1 MKMGKVSESVLK
13 RSILKEIKTK
23 RDEIIIGAGIGE
35 DCAILA
41 LEEGEIFITSTDTT
55 TMSDKEMGEH
65 AVHHSVNNLATAG
78 AEPVGISVS
87 MLLPE
92 RAREASI
99 KRMMEQMQ
107 EVCTKLK
114 IQIIGGHTEIT
125 DAVVRPV
132 LTITGIGK
140 AKKESCLSTK
150 EIKVG
155 QDIVMSKWLGLE
167 GTSLLAKEREE
178 ELLTKYP
185 KHLVEEAKTFD
196 RFLSIVPEAATAIKS
211 GVSAMHDASEGG
223 IFGALWEMAEGA
235 GVGLEVDL
243 KKLPIK
249 QETVE
254 VSEFFGINPYVLLS
268 GGSLLMITD
277 NGHDLVKELEKQDI
291 KATVVGKITEGND
304 RIVINDEERRFLE
317 LPKSDEIRRLG

>member
-23 RDEIIIGAGIGE
+23 REEIIIGAGIGE

-41 LEEGEIFITSTDTT
+41 LEEGEIFVTSTDTI

-107 EVCTKLK
+107 EVCAELK

-140 AKKESCLSTK
+140 APKESCLLTK

-277 NGHDLVKELEKQDI
+277 NGYDLVKELEKQDI